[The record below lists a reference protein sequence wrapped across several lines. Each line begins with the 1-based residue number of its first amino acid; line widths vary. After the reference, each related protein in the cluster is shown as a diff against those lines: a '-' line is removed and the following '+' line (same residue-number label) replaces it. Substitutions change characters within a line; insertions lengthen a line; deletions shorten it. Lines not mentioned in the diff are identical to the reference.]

1 MADFAVL
8 NEFKSITNELGQPI
22 QALGALKPERDAK
35 ASILRTLC
43 SSLLGTVVT
52 TMFWKDKSHYVAI
65 DDAGAH
71 LVTFSGEDHESNTK
85 YDWAGMGSVTTSVDE
100 QFVNIG
106 FSHGGDSI
114 SWQILRH
121 QIVEPDGSCLT
132 DVDAMKEVGEMTASM
147 EARFKSQATS

>member
-1 MADFAVL
+1 MADFDVL
-8 NEFKSITNELGQPI
+8 NEFKSITNVVGNPI
-22 QALGALKPERDAK
+22 QGLGALKPERDAK

-65 DDAGAH
+65 DDAGAC
-71 LVTFSGEDHESNTK
+71 LVTFSGEDHDSNTK
-85 YDWAGMGSVTTSVDE
+85 YDWAGMESITTSSDE

-106 FSHGGDSI
+106 FTHGGEAI

-132 DVDAMKEVGEMTASM
+132 DVDACRRHRGGAGAH
-147 EARFKSQATS
+147 ARRLAL